1 MSNEMK
7 SSLSGLSYGIR
18 MILAADC
25 ATIAACLASLGI
37 LLALCALF

>member
-1 MSNEMK
+1 MSDEMK
-7 SSLSGLSYGIR
+7 ASLSGLGYGIR
-18 MILAADC
+18 MVLEADC